1 MNIKYG
7 MIRPRGG
14 ENMIRERNIVTNILL
29 SIFTCGIYSIVWF
42 ITLTDDAGIASED
55 SSMSGG
61 MAFLLT
67 IVTCGIYGIYW
78 NYKMG
83 KAIYA
88 AKEKHNLSGSDNS
101 ILYLILGI
109 FGLGIVNYCLMQS
122 DLNDIAK
129 SQNA

>member
-1 MNIKYG
+1 
-7 MIRPRGG
+7 MIGQRGG

-101 ILYLILGI
+101 VLYLILGI

>member
-29 SIFTCGIYSIVWF
+29 SIFTCGIYGIVWF

-109 FGLGIVNYCLMQS
+109 FGLGIVNYCLMQ
-122 DLNDIAK
+122 IGRAHV
-129 SQNA
+129 

>member
-1 MNIKYG
+1 MKYG
-7 MIRPRGG
+7 MIRQRGG
-14 ENMIRERNIVTNILL
+14 KNMIRERNIVTNILL
-29 SIFTCGIYSIVWF
+29 SIFTCGIYGIVWF

-61 MAFLLT
+61 LAFLLT
-67 IVTCGIYGIYW
+67 IITCGIYGIYW

-88 AKEKHNLSGSDNS
+88 AKEKHNLNGSDNS